1 MLSVS
6 TQKPRC
12 YMVHAF
18 APTGV
23 SARAANDA
31 INALVGDLTLP
42 LALWHDHFIGKPG
55 GAVLLY
61 VTTPLEQ
68 RALFENPHLE
78 GWEVSY
84 LPLTFFYSPAAF
96 DAQTQFTLERYR
108 GQNWAELR
116 AAGRPEY
123 GRNAALEAETGE
135 EQ

>member
-6 TQKPRC
+6 TQEPRC

-31 INALVGDLTLP
+31 INALVGDPTHP
-42 LALWHDHFIGKPG
+42 LALWHDHFIDKRG

-84 LPLTFFYSPAAF
+84 LPLTFSYSPAAF